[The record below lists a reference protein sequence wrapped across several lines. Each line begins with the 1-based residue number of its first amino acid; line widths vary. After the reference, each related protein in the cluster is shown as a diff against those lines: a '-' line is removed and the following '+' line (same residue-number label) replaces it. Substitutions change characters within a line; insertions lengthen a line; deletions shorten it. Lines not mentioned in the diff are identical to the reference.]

1 MNNLTIFK
9 NTKAVVLGVLFLATS
24 ITASASEPKIKS
36 PNSLIAASV
45 SCNNF
50 IANISWTTSEES
62 IKSTYLITKTK
73 DGINYETVGTVNNSV
88 NGDITKVAHEYTIVD
103 ETPYTGISYYK
114 ITEFDGDNNMINM
127 STVVYTPCENE
138 EQINAV
144 IEHNQITIAVNSTCE
159 ANNVCNVSVVDLKNK
174 TVSMGETYK
183 VVQGMNTYKIENKL
197 DAGTYKLIV
206 EHKNHK
212 RYLKEFKIQ

>member
-1 MNNLTIFK
+1 MKNYITFK
-9 NTKAVVLGVLFLATS
+9 NTKTVVIGVLCLASS
-24 ITASASEPKIKS
+24 INLSASEPPIKT
-36 PNSLIAASV
+36 PNSSIVASV

-50 IANISWTTSEES
+50 VANISWTTSEES
-62 IKSTYLITKTK
+62 VKSTYLITKTK
-73 DGINYETVGTVNNSV
+73 DGINYETVGTINNSV
-88 NGDITKVAHEYTIVD
+88 NNNITKAVHEYSIVD

-114 ITEFDGDNNMINM
+114 ITEFDSDNNMINV

-144 IEHNQITIAVNSTCE
+144 IEQNQITIAVNSTCE

-174 TVSMGETYK
+174 IVLMDANYK
-183 VVQGMNTYKIENKL
+183 VVQGMNTYKIDNKL
-197 DAGTYKLIV
+197 DTGNYKLIV

-212 RYLKEFKIQ
+212 RYFKEFKIQ